1 MPIKTD
7 CKGKV
12 LANNILSI
20 SQDAAIAKQNNPNV
34 INATI
39 GMFNGEDNQFYT
51 FKTVEKV
58 LKEISAYEAFS
69 YSDTDGGKD
78 YKNAVLKWVFGPY
91 LETFTKKYNVG
102 LVATPGGSGAIATTF
117 QNYLSK
123 GEKILVPDVMW
134 ETYITL
140 AKERGSSFL
149 KYRLYDEQGNFD
161 LNHIKECIEELQQTQ
176 DSIILI
182 LNDPAHNPTGFC
194 MKDSD
199 YDNLVNLLNSYN
211 YPFVLLM
218 DIAYFDFYDID
229 SNLIRN
235 RYSKLTKLNDNVLIN
250 FAFSGSKSFGLY
262 GLRIGANILF
272 STNKEDIC
280 TFENAISY
288 TARSNWGSSSKL
300 GISIISKLV
309 LTPAYYEEFK
319 EEVKDVCLTL
329 QKRSLTFLEEAKRV
343 GLEMLPYERGFFVCV
358 PTSDPIGLMNK
369 LHDYDV
375 HVVVTKTCIRVALCA
390 VNNEEALK
398 LPSILLKAK
407 NELEGK

>member
-1 MPIKTD
+1 MPIKID

-20 SQDAAIAKQNNPNV
+20 SQDAAIAKRNNPNV

-58 LKEISAYEAFS
+58 LKEISSYEAFS

-78 YKNAVLKWVFGPY
+78 YKNAVLKWVFGSY

-161 LNHIKECIEELQQTQ
+161 LNHIKECIEELQKTQ

-194 MKDSD
+194 MKDTD
-199 YDNLVNLLNSYN
+199 YDNLVDLLNSYN

-235 RYSKLTKLNDNVLIN
+235 RYSKLTRLNDNVLLN

-309 LTPAYYEEFK
+309 LTPTYYEEFK
-319 EEVKDVCLTL
+319 EEVKEVCLTL
-329 QKRSLTFLEEAKRV
+329 QMRSLTFLEEAKRV

-358 PTSDPIGLMNK
+358 PTVDPVGLMNK

-407 NELEGK
+407 KELEGK